1 MACPVLA
8 QHESWR
14 QHESRLAMTKT
25 YTQVLFAILLV
36 WFHVRLCGA
45 FCGCSDLQPLAL
57 PFTTGLRHGFHL
69 CLLILGTFPMQ
80 ILPRHMPHPGH
91 KRTVLGR
98 HGSWRG
104 GYCQTDPTS
113 WGGDLAL
120 LSNGTRCLTL
130 SLGEIM
136 CFEGFPKIV
145 ELARLA
151 SPFFNH

>member
-1 MACPVLA
+1 MILSQRAMACPVLA

-25 YTQVLFAILLV
+25 YTQVLLAILLV

-91 KRTVLGR
+91 QRTVLGR

-104 GYCQTDPTS
+104 GYVLP
-113 WGGDLAL
+113 
-120 LSNGTRCLTL
+120 NRPNV
-130 SLGEIM
+130 LGRGPCSPIQRNPM
-136 CFEGFPKIV
+136 FDIV
-145 ELARLA
+145 VRG
-151 SPFFNH
+151 NHVF